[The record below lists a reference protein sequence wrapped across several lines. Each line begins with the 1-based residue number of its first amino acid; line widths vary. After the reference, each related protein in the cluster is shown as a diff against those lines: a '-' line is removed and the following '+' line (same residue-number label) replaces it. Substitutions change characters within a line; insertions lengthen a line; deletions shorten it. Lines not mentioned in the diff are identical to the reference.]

1 MANVAPRP
9 VSSRRGVG
17 LAIVLTTWLTWLTG
31 TSAWAQYNVPSQAT
45 GEARTLEIAGDPRP
59 SAAAPQLGWE
69 VGASLDFLM
78 RDGAG
83 ELEGFKFTDVVFLRL
98 HGLVAVSKRTEL
110 FAGVD
115 LLPKQPSNTDELL
128 WQSALL
134 GARVGLGEKL
144 SAYLRGQGGP
154 AQGRDGAWAMGEA
167 AAQARV
173 PLAENV
179 LFWES
184 TLGATYTQLFPDGP
198 ERRRLWQT
206 ELLAQTGVAIRDKRG
221 VFATWLSFG
230 FHFPL
235 VARPLPSTPDP
246 VTQRALD
253 PQVRVDVAMGMLV
266 GVNRGLD
273 LFVEASIFDR
283 GDLRDAQ
290 TTLPILSGGFD
301 QKRLVFGFNRRFG
314 SRRR

>member
-179 LFWES
+179 LFWRARLGPRTPS
-184 TLGATYTQLFPDGP
+184 SSPTLPSDDGYG
-198 ERRRLWQT
+198 RRSCWRRLAWPSGT
-206 ELLAQTGVAIRDKRG
+206 SAECSRPGCLLASTSRWWRG
-221 VFATWLSFG
+221 RC
-230 FHFPL
+230 P
-235 VARPLPSTPDP
+235 ARRTP
-246 VTQRALD
+246 
-253 PQVRVDVAMGMLV
+253 
-266 GVNRGLD
+266 
-273 LFVEASIFDR
+273 
-283 GDLRDAQ
+283 
-290 TTLPILSGGFD
+290 
-301 QKRLVFGFNRRFG
+301 
-314 SRRR
+314 